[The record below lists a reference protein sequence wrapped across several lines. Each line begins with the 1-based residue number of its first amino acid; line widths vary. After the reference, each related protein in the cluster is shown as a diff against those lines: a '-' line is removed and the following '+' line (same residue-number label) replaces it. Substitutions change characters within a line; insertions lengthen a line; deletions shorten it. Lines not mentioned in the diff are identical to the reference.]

1 MIKWTK
7 AIGMTATAVT
17 GLLFIRYRLRKKR
30 SILTDLRSFRPRETL
45 RVTEADFAILG
56 TFEDDQKSAVLVIEK
71 LPFHRADRNH
81 WLQNLTLCQNL
92 QNDVYTSYRASISQ
106 KLEPFKVTVIYP
118 ATKEHIQKYTEQKFC
133 IVRETPTIYNTITE
147 PFIASIPASK
157 LDWISNIL
165 EHKSEVERILY
176 EDADKK
182 AGFIFLP
189 NSRWCQLNKK
199 EALNC
204 LAIVR
209 NRSLRSIRDLTAE
222 HLPLLCNIRDT
233 CLEVIRKQFQV
244 EASSLRIYFH
254 YQPTYYHLHV
264 HFTHLNIS
272 NGVSLGKA
280 IFLDDVIYNL
290 TRQSN
295 HYKEA
300 VLTYVVGKSQHA
312 SLYANLVAANA
323 IA

>member
-1 MIKWTK
+1 MSIHRIAPMIKWTK

-56 TFEDDQKSAVLVIEK
+56 TFEDDQKSAVLVVEK
-71 LPFHRADRNH
+71 LPFHRADRNL

-106 KLEPFKVTVIYP
+106 KLEPFKVCFSPKLWTRLITYAQVTVIYP

-165 EHKSEVERILY
+165 E
-176 EDADKK
+176 
-182 AGFIFLP
+182 
-189 NSRWCQLNKK
+189 Q
-199 EALNC
+199 
-204 LAIVR
+204 
-209 NRSLRSIRDLTAE
+209 
-222 HLPLLCNIRDT
+222 
-233 CLEVIRKQFQV
+233 
-244 EASSLRIYFH
+244 
-254 YQPTYYHLHV
+254 
-264 HFTHLNIS
+264 
-272 NGVSLGKA
+272 
-280 IFLDDVIYNL
+280 
-290 TRQSN
+290 
-295 HYKEA
+295 
-300 VLTYVVGKSQHA
+300 
-312 SLYANLVAANA
+312 
-323 IA
+323 